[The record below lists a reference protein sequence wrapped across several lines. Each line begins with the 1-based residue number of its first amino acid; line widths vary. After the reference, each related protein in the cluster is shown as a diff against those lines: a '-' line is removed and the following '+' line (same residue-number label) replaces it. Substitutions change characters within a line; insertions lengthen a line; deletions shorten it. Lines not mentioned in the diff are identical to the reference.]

1 MSQINRVALFAK
13 LNPSLYKSLES
24 AFMFTKLRENRY
36 VELTHWLY
44 QILQIDNTDLRF
56 IENYFEL
63 NHDYL
68 IGDIQNHL
76 KTLKTG
82 YEQVNDFSDDI
93 IALIEESWLYTS
105 LTFNQPQ
112 ITTGHLIYTLLESN
126 QFKHPLLKISPEF
139 GKINPQK
146 LYDHYAQICQ
156 HSIEKPTIQEP
167 SLSTNEPKGQS
178 ALARFGTNLTE
189 QARQEK
195 LDPITGRDN
204 EIRQMIDILSR
215 KKQNN
220 PLLTGEAGVGKT
232 AVVEGLALKIAQGNV
247 PNHLK
252 DVEIILLDIG
262 ALKAGASVSGEFE
275 NRLKAVIKEVHQSP
289 KPIILF
295 IDEIHTLVGAG
306 GAAGTGDAANL
317 LKPALARGELRTIG
331 ATTWSEYKKY
341 FEKDPA
347 LTRRFQVIQILEP
360 SQEVAID
367 MLRGLINKLES
378 HHQVLILDDAV
389 QTAVKLSAR
398 YIPARQLP
406 DKAISILDTACARVS
421 VSLNNPPLSIT
432 AQEARIK
439 SIRQQIHQLQKQQE
453 SGYLPDSDIIIQ
465 KQQKIQ
471 TIQSQLDTMNAQYQT
486 QKQLVAGLHTIR
498 TTLASLDDSKTEEI
512 NTLKAEQQ
520 TLITK
525 LQTLQKSETLVHSV
539 VDAHL
544 IAQIIAEW
552 TGIPIGKM
560 MDDEVQ
566 KILHLSQM
574 LNQRIIGQPHATDI
588 IAKRIQTA
596 RANLD
601 NPNKPIG
608 VFMLTGPSG
617 VGKTETA
624 LALAD
629 IMYGG
634 EQNLITINMS
644 EYQEPHTISTLKG
657 APPGYIGYGE
667 GGVLTEAVRRRPYS
681 VILLDEIEKAHP
693 DVHEIFFQ
701 VFDKGFMEDGEGRY
715 IDFKN
720 TIIILTTNIGSELTL
735 ALCQDEQLKPDT
747 DALATALRKPLL
759 QTFPAALLGRIQNI
773 PYYPLNHDMI
783 SHIIT
788 LQLNKIIKRIQEN
801 HKITLSYDD
810 SVITLITYRCQEIE
824 SGGRMIDAIITNHIL
839 PIISHEI
846 LLSIGNPNP
855 IQHMALTVV
864 NNEFK
869 LTINKHPHT
878 QNKENPC
885 L

>member
-1 MSQINRVALFAK
+1 MPQISRSNLFAK
-13 LNPSLYKSLES
+13 LDVSLYKSLES
-24 AFMFTKLRENRY
+24 AFMFAKLRENRH
-36 VELTHWLY
+36 VELAHWIY
-44 QILQIDNTDLRF
+44 QILQIDGTDLRF
-56 IENYFEL
+56 IEDYFEL

-82 YEQVNDFSDDI
+82 YGQVSDFSDDI
-93 IALIEESWLYTS
+93 VALIEESWLYTS
-105 LTFNQPQ
+105 LKFNQVR

-126 QFKHPLLKISPEF
+126 QFKYQLLRISAEF
-139 GKINPQK
+139 SKINTQN
-146 LYDHYAQICQ
+146 LYDNYDQICQ
-156 HSIEKPTIQEP
+156 HSIEKLTVQEL
-167 SLSTNEPKGQS
+167 SLSPSDLTGQS

-195 LDPITGRDN
+195 LDPVIGRDN
-204 EIRQMIDILSR
+204 EIRQMMDILSR

-232 AVVEGLALKIAQGNV
+232 AVVEGLALKIVQGDA
-247 PNHLK
+247 PQHMK
-252 DVEIILLDIG
+252 EVEIILLDIG

-275 NRLKAVIKEVHQSP
+275 NRLKTVIKEVNQSP

-347 LTRRFQVIQILEP
+347 LTRRFQVIQVLEP
-360 SQEVAID
+360 SQEVATD
-367 MLRGLINKLES
+367 MLRGLVDRLES
-378 HHQVLILDDAV
+378 HHQVLILDDAI

-406 DKAISILDTACARVS
+406 DKAISILDTACARVA
-421 VSLNNPPLSIT
+421 VSLNSAPLSIST
-432 AQEARIK
+432 KEENIR
-439 SIRQQIHQLQKQQE
+439 SIEQQIYQLRKQQE
-453 SGYLPDSDIIIQ
+453 SGYLSDSDVISQ
-465 KQQKIQ
+465 KQQEIQ
-471 TIQSQLDTMNAQYQT
+471 GMQLDLNTINAQYQA
-486 QKQLVAGLHTIR
+486 QKQLVEALYAIKLSIT
-498 TTLASLDDSKTEEI
+498 SLDDSRTGELSA
-512 NTLKAEQQ
+512 LKAEQQ

-525 LQTLQKSETLVHSV
+525 LRDVQEEQTLVHSV
-539 VDAHL
+539 VDSHL

-552 TGIPIGKM
+552 TGIPVGKM
-560 MDDEVQ
+560 IDNEVQ
-566 KILHLSQM
+566 KILHLSET
-574 LNQRIIGQPHATDI
+574 LSQRIIGQSHATDM

-634 EQNLITINMS
+634 EHNLITINMS
-644 EYQEPHTISTLKG
+644 EYQESHTVSTLKG
-657 APPGYIGYGE
+657 APPGYVGYGE

-681 VILLDEIEKAHP
+681 VVLLDEIEKAHP
-693 DVHEIFFQ
+693 DVYEIFFQ

-715 IDFKN
+715 IDFRN
-720 TIIILTTNIGSELTL
+720 TIIILTTNVGSELTL
-735 ALCQDEQLKPDT
+735 ALCQDDLLKPDIEG
-747 DALATALRKPLL
+747 LSTALRESLL

-773 PYYPLNHDMI
+773 PYYPLNHEMM
-783 SHIIT
+783 SRIIT
-788 LQLNKIIKRIQEN
+788 LQLNKVVKRLQDN
-801 HKITLSYDD
+801 HNIVLNYDD
-810 SVITLITYRCQEIE
+810 AVIALISSRCQEIE
-824 SGGRMIDAIITNHIL
+824 SGGRMIDAIITNRIL
-839 PIISHEI
+839 PMISHEI
-846 LLSIGNPNP
+846 LLSIGSPNFVRR
-855 IQHMALTVV
+855 MALTVV
-864 NNEFK
+864 DNEFK
-869 LTINKHPHT
+869 LAINNYTHD
-878 QNKENPC
+878 
-885 L
+885 

>member
-1 MSQINRVALFAK
+1 MSQINRSALFAK
-13 LNPSLYKSLES
+13 LNTSLYKSLES
-24 AFMFTKLRENRY
+24 AFMFAKLRENRH
-36 VELTHWLY
+36 VELSHWIY
-44 QILQIDNTDLRF
+44 QLLQMNDTDLRF
-56 IENYFEL
+56 IESHFEL

-68 IGDIQNHL
+68 ISDIANHL

-82 YEQVNDFSDDI
+82 YEQVSDFSDDI
-93 IALIEESWLYTS
+93 MALIEESWLYTS
-105 LTFNQPQ
+105 LKFNQTR

-126 QFKHPLLKISPEF
+126 QFKHQLLRISSEF
-139 GKINPQK
+139 GKINTQK
-146 LYDHYAQICQ
+146 LYEDYDQICQ
-156 HSIEKPTIQEP
+156 HSIEKPTAQEV
-167 SLSTNEPKGQS
+167 SLSPNDPTGQS

-195 LDPITGRDN
+195 LDPVTGRDN
-204 EIRQMIDILSR
+204 EIRQMVDILSR

-232 AVVEGLALKIAQGNV
+232 AVVEGLALKIAQGDV
-247 PNHLK
+247 PNHLRE
-252 DVEIILLDIG
+252 VEIILLDIG

-347 LTRRFQVIQILEP
+347 LTRRFQVIQVPEP
-360 SQEVAID
+360 NQEVATD
-367 MLRGLINKLES
+367 MLRGLVDRLES

-406 DKAISILDTACARVS
+406 DKAISILDTACARVA
-421 VSLNNPPLSIT
+421 VSLNSTPLSIT
-432 AQEARIK
+432 TKEESIK
-439 SIRQQIHQLQKQQE
+439 SIEQQIHQLQKQQE
-453 SGYLPDSDIIIQ
+453 SGYLTDGDVIAQ
-465 KQQKIQ
+465 KQQQIQ
-471 TIQSQLDTMNAQYQT
+471 AIQSELDAINAQYQD
-486 QKQLVAGLHTIR
+486 QKQLVEALHVIR
-498 TTLASLDDSKTEEI
+498 ASIASSDDDKPEEI
-512 NTLKAEQQ
+512 NALKAEQQ
-520 TLITK
+520 ALITK
-525 LQTLQKSETLVHSV
+525 LQTIQKQETLVHPV
-539 VDAHL
+539 VDSHL

-552 TGIPIGKM
+552 TGIPVGKM

-566 KILHLSQM
+566 KILHLSET
-574 LNQRIIGQPHATDI
+574 LNQRIIGQPHATDM

-644 EYQEPHTISTLKG
+644 EYQEPHTVSTLKG
-657 APPGYIGYGE
+657 APPGYVGYGE

-681 VILLDEIEKAHP
+681 VVLLDEIEKAHP

-720 TIIILTTNIGSELTL
+720 TIIILTTNVGSELTL
-735 ALCQDEQLKPDT
+735 TLCQDELLKPDIEG
-747 DALATALRKPLL
+747 LATALREPLL

-773 PYYPLNHDMI
+773 PYYPLNHEMM

-788 LQLNKIIKRIQEN
+788 LQLNKVIKRMQDN
-801 HKITLSYDD
+801 HNITLSHDD
-810 SVITLITYRCQEIE
+810 AVITLITNRCQEIE

-839 PIISHEI
+839 PMISHEM

-855 IQHMALTVV
+855 IRNMTLTVV
-864 NNEFK
+864 DNEFK
-869 LTINKHPHT
+869 LTIDRHT
-878 QNKENPC
+878 QHEDIPC
-885 L
+885 P

>member
-1 MSQINRVALFAK
+1 MSQINRSALFAK
-13 LNPSLYKSLES
+13 LNTSLYKSLES
-24 AFMFTKLRENRY
+24 AFMFAKLRENRH
-36 VELTHWLY
+36 VELSHWIY
-44 QILQIDNTDLRF
+44 QLLQMNDTDLRF
-56 IENYFEL
+56 IESHFEL

-68 IGDIQNHL
+68 ISDIANHL

-82 YEQVNDFSDDI
+82 YEQVSDFSDDI
-93 IALIEESWLYTS
+93 MALIEESWLYTS
-105 LTFNQPQ
+105 LKFNQTH

-126 QFKHPLLKISPEF
+126 QFKHQLLRISSEF
-139 GKINPQK
+139 GKINTQK
-146 LYDHYAQICQ
+146 LYGDYDQICQ
-156 HSIEKPTIQEP
+156 HSIEKPTAQEV
-167 SLSTNEPKGQS
+167 SLSPNDPTGQS

-195 LDPITGRDN
+195 LDPVTGRDN
-204 EIRQMIDILSR
+204 EIRQMVDILSR

-232 AVVEGLALKIAQGNV
+232 AVVEGLALKIAQGDV
-247 PNHLK
+247 PNHLRE
-252 DVEIILLDIG
+252 VEIILLDIG

-275 NRLKAVIKEVHQSP
+275 NRLKAVIKEVNQSP

-347 LTRRFQVIQILEP
+347 LTRRFQVIQVPEP
-360 SQEVAID
+360 NQEVATD
-367 MLRGLINKLES
+367 MLRGLVDRLES

-389 QTAVKLSAR
+389 QTAVKFSAR

-406 DKAISILDTACARVS
+406 DKAISILDTACARVA
-421 VSLNNPPLSIT
+421 VSLNSTPLSIT
-432 AQEARIK
+432 TKEESIK
-439 SIRQQIHQLQKQQE
+439 SIEQQIHQLQKQQE
-453 SGYLPDSDIIIQ
+453 SGYLTDGDVIAQ
-465 KQQKIQ
+465 KQQQIQ
-471 TIQSQLDTMNAQYQT
+471 AIQSELDVINAQYQD
-486 QKQLVAGLHTIR
+486 QKQLVEALHAIR
-498 TTLASLDDSKTEEI
+498 ASIASSDDDKPEEI
-512 NTLKAEQQ
+512 NALKAEQQ
-520 TLITK
+520 ALITK
-525 LQTLQKSETLVHSV
+525 LQTIQKQETLVHPV
-539 VDAHL
+539 VDSHL

-552 TGIPIGKM
+552 TGIPVGKM

-566 KILHLSQM
+566 KILHLSET
-574 LNQRIIGQPHATDI
+574 LNQRIIGQPHATDM

-596 RANLD
+596 RTNLD

-644 EYQEPHTISTLKG
+644 EYQEPHTVSTLKG
-657 APPGYIGYGE
+657 APPGYVGYGE

-681 VILLDEIEKAHP
+681 VVLLDEIEKAHP

-720 TIIILTTNIGSELTL
+720 TIIILTTNVGSELTL
-735 ALCQDEQLKPDT
+735 TLCQDELLKPDIEG
-747 DALATALRKPLL
+747 LATALREPLL

-773 PYYPLNHDMI
+773 PYYPLNHKMM

-788 LQLNKIIKRIQEN
+788 LQLNKVIKRMQDN
-801 HKITLSYDD
+801 HNITLSHDD
-810 SVITLITYRCQEIE
+810 AVITLITNRCQEIE
-824 SGGRMIDAIITNHIL
+824 SGGRMIDAIITNQIL
-839 PIISHEI
+839 PMISHEI

-855 IQHMALTVV
+855 IRNMTLTVV
-864 NNEFK
+864 DNEFK
-869 LTINKHPHT
+869 LTIDRHT
-878 QNKENPC
+878 QHEDIPC
-885 L
+885 P

>member
-1 MSQINRVALFAK
+1 MSQINRSALFAK
-13 LNPSLYKSLES
+13 LNTSLYKSLES
-24 AFMFTKLRENRY
+24 AFMFAKLRENRH
-36 VELTHWLY
+36 VELSHWIY
-44 QILQIDNTDLRF
+44 QLLQMNDTDLRF
-56 IENYFEL
+56 IESHFEL

-68 IGDIQNHL
+68 ISDIANHL

-82 YEQVNDFSDDI
+82 YEQVSDFSDDI
-93 IALIEESWLYTS
+93 MALIEESWLYTS
-105 LTFNQPQ
+105 LKFNQTR

-126 QFKHPLLKISPEF
+126 QFKHQLLRISSEF
-139 GKINPQK
+139 GKINTQK
-146 LYDHYAQICQ
+146 LYDDYDQICQ
-156 HSIEKPTIQEP
+156 HSIEKPTVQEV
-167 SLSTNEPKGQS
+167 SLSPNDPTGQS

-195 LDPITGRDN
+195 LDPVTGRDN
-204 EIRQMIDILSR
+204 EIRQMVDILSR

-232 AVVEGLALKIAQGNV
+232 AVVEGLALKIAQGDV
-247 PNHLK
+247 PNHLRE
-252 DVEIILLDIG
+252 VEIILLDIG

-347 LTRRFQVIQILEP
+347 LTRRFQVIQVPEP
-360 SQEVAID
+360 NQEVATD
-367 MLRGLINKLES
+367 MLRGLVDRLES

-389 QTAVKLSAR
+389 QTAVKFSAR

-406 DKAISILDTACARVS
+406 DKAISILDTACARVA
-421 VSLNNPPLSIT
+421 VSLNSTPLSIT
-432 AQEARIK
+432 TKEESIK
-439 SIRQQIHQLQKQQE
+439 SIEQQIHQLQKQQE
-453 SGYLPDSDIIIQ
+453 SGYLTDGDVIAQ
-465 KQQKIQ
+465 KQQQIQ
-471 TIQSQLDTMNAQYQT
+471 AIQSELDVINAQYQD
-486 QKQLVAGLHTIR
+486 QKQLVEALHVIR
-498 TTLASLDDSKTEEI
+498 ASITSSDDDKPEEI
-512 NTLKAEQQ
+512 KALKAEQQ
-520 TLITK
+520 ALITK
-525 LQTLQKSETLVHSV
+525 LQTIQKQETLVHPV
-539 VDAHL
+539 VDSHL

-566 KILHLSQM
+566 KILYLSET
-574 LNQRIIGQPHATDI
+574 LNQRIIGQPHATDM

-644 EYQEPHTISTLKG
+644 EYQEPHTVSTLKG
-657 APPGYIGYGE
+657 APPGYVGYGE

-681 VILLDEIEKAHP
+681 VVLLDEIEKAHP
-693 DVHEIFFQ
+693 DVYEIFFQ

-720 TIIILTTNIGSELTL
+720 TIIILTTNVGSELTL
-735 ALCQDEQLKPDT
+735 TLCQDELLKPDIEG
-747 DALATALRKPLL
+747 LATALREPLL

-773 PYYPLNHDMI
+773 PYYPLNHEMM

-788 LQLNKIIKRIQEN
+788 LQLNKVIKRMQDN
-801 HKITLSYDD
+801 HNITLSHDD
-810 SVITLITYRCQEIE
+810 AVITLITNRCQEIE

-839 PIISHEI
+839 PMISHEI

-855 IQHMALTVV
+855 IRNMTLTVV
-864 NNEFK
+864 DNEFK
-869 LTINKHPHT
+869 LTIDRHT
-878 QNKENPC
+878 QHEDIPC
-885 L
+885 P

>member
-1 MSQINRVALFAK
+1 MSQINRSALFAK
-13 LNPSLYKSLES
+13 LNTSLYKSLES
-24 AFMFTKLRENRY
+24 AFMFAKLRENRH
-36 VELTHWLY
+36 VELSHWIY
-44 QILQIDNTDLRF
+44 QLLQMNDTDLRF
-56 IENYFEL
+56 IESHFEL

-68 IGDIQNHL
+68 ISDIANHL

-82 YEQVNDFSDDI
+82 YEQVSDFSDDI
-93 IALIEESWLYTS
+93 MALIEESWLYTS
-105 LTFNQPQ
+105 LKFNQTR

-126 QFKHPLLKISPEF
+126 QFKHQLLRISSEF
-139 GKINPQK
+139 GKINTQK
-146 LYDHYAQICQ
+146 LYDDYDQICQ
-156 HSIEKPTIQEP
+156 HSIEKPTVQEV
-167 SLSTNEPKGQS
+167 SLSPNDPTGQS

-195 LDPITGRDN
+195 LDPVTGRDN
-204 EIRQMIDILSR
+204 EIRQMVDILSR

-232 AVVEGLALKIAQGNV
+232 AVVEGLALKIAQGDV
-247 PNHLK
+247 PNHLRE
-252 DVEIILLDIG
+252 VEIILLDIG

-347 LTRRFQVIQILEP
+347 LTRRFQVIQVPEP
-360 SQEVAID
+360 NQEVATD
-367 MLRGLINKLES
+367 MLRGLVDRLES

-389 QTAVKLSAR
+389 QTAVKFSAR

-406 DKAISILDTACARVS
+406 DKAISILDTACARVA
-421 VSLNNPPLSIT
+421 VSLNSTPLSIT
-432 AQEARIK
+432 TKEESIK
-439 SIRQQIHQLQKQQE
+439 SIEQQIHQLQKQQE
-453 SGYLPDSDIIIQ
+453 SGYLTDGDVIAQ
-465 KQQKIQ
+465 KQQQIQ
-471 TIQSQLDTMNAQYQT
+471 AIQSELDVINAQYQD
-486 QKQLVAGLHTIR
+486 QKQLVEALHVIR
-498 TTLASLDDSKTEEI
+498 ASITSSDDDKPEEI
-512 NTLKAEQQ
+512 KALKAEQQ
-520 TLITK
+520 ALITK
-525 LQTLQKSETLVHSV
+525 LQTIQKQETLVHPV
-539 VDAHL
+539 VDSHL

-566 KILHLSQM
+566 KILHLSET
-574 LNQRIIGQPHATDI
+574 LNQRIIGQPHATDM

-644 EYQEPHTISTLKG
+644 EYQEPHTVSTLKG
-657 APPGYIGYGE
+657 APPGYVGYGE

-681 VILLDEIEKAHP
+681 VVLLDEIEKAHP
-693 DVHEIFFQ
+693 DVYEIFFQ

-720 TIIILTTNIGSELTL
+720 TIIILTTNVGSELTL
-735 ALCQDEQLKPDT
+735 TLCQDELLKPDIEG
-747 DALATALRKPLL
+747 LATALREPLL

-773 PYYPLNHDMI
+773 PYYPLNHEMM

-788 LQLNKIIKRIQEN
+788 LQLNKVIKRMQDN
-801 HKITLSYDD
+801 HNITLSHDD
-810 SVITLITYRCQEIE
+810 AVITLITNRCQEIE

-839 PIISHEI
+839 PMISHEI

-855 IQHMALTVV
+855 IRNMTLTVV
-864 NNEFK
+864 DNEFK
-869 LTINKHPHT
+869 LTIDRHT
-878 QNKENPC
+878 QHEDIPC
-885 L
+885 P

>member
-1 MSQINRVALFAK
+1 MSQINRSALFAK
-13 LNPSLYKSLES
+13 LNTSLYKSLES
-24 AFMFTKLRENRY
+24 AFMFAKLRENRY
-36 VELTHWLY
+36 VELSHWIY
-44 QILQIDNTDLRF
+44 QILQMDDTDLRF
-56 IENYFEL
+56 IEGHFEL

-68 IGDIQNHL
+68 ISDIANHL

-82 YEQVNDFSDDI
+82 YEQVSDFSDDVMT
-93 IALIEESWLYTS
+93 LIEESWLYVS
-105 LTFNQPQ
+105 INFNQTR

-126 QFKHPLLKISPEF
+126 QFKHQLLRISSEF
-139 GKINPQK
+139 GKINTQK
-146 LYDHYAQICQ
+146 LYDDYNQICQ
-156 HSIEKPTIQEP
+156 HSIEKPTAQEV
-167 SLSTNEPKGQS
+167 SLSPSDPTGQS

-195 LDPITGRDN
+195 LDPVTGRDN
-204 EIRQMIDILSR
+204 EIRQMVDILSR

-232 AVVEGLALKIAQGNV
+232 AVVEGLALKIAQGDV
-247 PNHLK
+247 PNHLRE
-252 DVEIILLDIG
+252 VEIILLDIG

-347 LTRRFQVIQILEP
+347 LTRRFQVIQVPEP
-360 SQEVAID
+360 NQKVATD
-367 MLRGLINKLES
+367 MLRGLVDRLES
-378 HHQVLILDDAV
+378 HHQVLILEDAV
-389 QTAVKLSAR
+389 QTAVKFSAR

-406 DKAISILDTACARVS
+406 DKAISILDTACARVA
-421 VSLNNPPLSIT
+421 VSLNSTPLSIT
-432 AQEARIK
+432 TKEESIK
-439 SIRQQIHQLQKQQE
+439 SIEQQIHQLQKQQE
-453 SGYLPDSDIIIQ
+453 SGYLTDGDVIAQ
-465 KQQKIQ
+465 KQQQIQ
-471 TIQSQLDTMNAQYQT
+471 AIQSELDVINAQYQD
-486 QKQLVAGLHTIR
+486 QKQLVEALHAIR
-498 TTLASLDDSKTEEI
+498 ASITSSDDDKPEEI
-512 NTLKAEQQ
+512 KALKAEQQ
-520 TLITK
+520 ALITK
-525 LQTLQKSETLVHSV
+525 LQTIQKQETLVHPV
-539 VDAHL
+539 VDSHL

-566 KILHLSQM
+566 KILHLSET
-574 LNQRIIGQPHATDI
+574 LNQRIIGQPHATDM

-644 EYQEPHTISTLKG
+644 EYQEPHTVSTLKG
-657 APPGYIGYGE
+657 APPGYVGYGE

-681 VILLDEIEKAHP
+681 VVLLDEIEKAHP
-693 DVHEIFFQ
+693 DVYEIFFQ

-720 TIIILTTNIGSELTL
+720 TIIILTTNVGSELTL
-735 ALCQDEQLKPDT
+735 TLCQDELLKPDIEG
-747 DALATALRKPLL
+747 LATALREPLL

-773 PYYPLNHDMI
+773 PYYPLNHEMM

-788 LQLNKIIKRIQEN
+788 LQLNKVIKRMQDN
-801 HKITLSYDD
+801 HNITLSHDD
-810 SVITLITYRCQEIE
+810 AVITLIANRCQEIE

-839 PIISHEI
+839 PMISHEI
-846 LLSIGNPNP
+846 LLSIGNPSP
-855 IQHMALTVV
+855 IRNMTLTVV
-864 NNEFK
+864 DNEFK
-869 LTINKHPHT
+869 LTIDRHT
-878 QNKENPC
+878 QHEDIPC
-885 L
+885 P

>member
-1 MSQINRVALFAK
+1 MSQINRSSLFAK
-13 LNPSLYKSLES
+13 LGTSLYKSLES
-24 AFMFTKLRENRY
+24 AFMFAKLRENRH
-36 VELTHWLY
+36 VELSHWIY
-44 QILQIDNTDLRF
+44 QLLQMDDTDLRF
-56 IENYFEL
+56 IESHFEL

-76 KTLKTG
+76 KALKTG
-82 YEQVNDFSDDI
+82 YEQVSDFSDDI
-93 IALIEESWLYTS
+93 MALIEESWLYTS
-105 LTFNQPQ
+105 LKFNQTH

-126 QFKHPLLKISPEF
+126 QFKHQLLRISTEF
-139 GKINPQK
+139 GKINTQK
-146 LYDHYAQICQ
+146 LYDDYDQICQ
-156 HSIEKPTIQEP
+156 HSIEKSATQEL
-167 SLSTNEPKGQS
+167 SLSPDPTGQS

-189 QARQEK
+189 QARQKE
-195 LDPITGRDN
+195 LDPVTGRDN
-204 EIRQMIDILSR
+204 EIRQMVDILSR

-232 AVVEGLALKIAQGNV
+232 AVVEGLALKIAQGDV
-247 PNHLK
+247 PSHLRE
-252 DVEIILLDIG
+252 VEIILLDIG
-262 ALKAGASVSGEFE
+262 ALKVGASVSGEFE

-347 LTRRFQVIQILEP
+347 LTRRFQVIQVSEP
-360 SQEVAID
+360 SQEVATD
-367 MLRGLINKLES
+367 MLRGLVGRLES

-406 DKAISILDTACARVS
+406 DKAISILDTACARVA
-421 VSLNNPPLSIT
+421 VSLNSTPLSIT
-432 AQEARIK
+432 TKEEGIK

-453 SGYLPDSDIIIQ
+453 SGYLTDDDVIVQ
-465 KQQKIQ
+465 KQQQIQ
-471 TIQSQLDTMNAQYQT
+471 AIQSELDVINAQYQA
-486 QKQLVAGLHTIR
+486 QKQLVEALHAIR
-498 TTLASLDDSKTEEI
+498 VSIASLGDDKAEEL
-512 NTLKAEQQ
+512 NALKAEQQ

-525 LQTLQKSETLVHSV
+525 LQTVQKQEALVHPV
-539 VDAHL
+539 VDSHL

-552 TGIPIGKM
+552 TGIPVGKM
-560 MDDEVQ
+560 MDDEVH
-566 KILHLSQM
+566 KILHLSEI
-574 LNQRIIGQPHATDI
+574 LNQRIIGQPHATDM

-644 EYQEPHTISTLKG
+644 EYQEPHTVSTLKG
-657 APPGYIGYGE
+657 APPGYVGYGE

-681 VILLDEIEKAHP
+681 VVLLDEIEKAHP

-720 TIIILTTNIGSELTL
+720 TIIILTTNVGSELTL
-735 ALCQDEQLKPDT
+735 ALCQDDLLKPDIEG
-747 DALATALRKPLL
+747 LATALREPLL

-773 PYYPLNHDMI
+773 PYYPLNHEMI

-788 LQLNKIIKRIQEN
+788 LQLNKVIKRMQDN
-801 HKITLSYDD
+801 HNIILSHDD
-810 SVITLITYRCQEIE
+810 AVITLIASRCQEIE

-839 PIISHEI
+839 PMISHEI
-846 LLSIGNPNP
+846 LLSVGDSNP
-855 IQHMALTVV
+855 IKHMALTVV
-864 NNEFK
+864 DNEFK
-869 LTINKHPHT
+869 LTIDRHT
-878 QNKENPC
+878 QHEDIPC
-885 L
+885 P

>member
-1 MSQINRVALFAK
+1 MSQINRSALFAK
-13 LNPSLYKSLES
+13 LNTSLYKSLES
-24 AFMFTKLRENRY
+24 AFMFAKLRENRH
-36 VELTHWLY
+36 VELSHWIY
-44 QILQIDNTDLRF
+44 QLLQMNDTDLRF
-56 IENYFEL
+56 IESHFEL

-68 IGDIQNHL
+68 ISDIANHL

-82 YEQVNDFSDDI
+82 YEQVSDFSDDI
-93 IALIEESWLYTS
+93 MALIEESWLYTS
-105 LTFNQPQ
+105 LKFNQTH

-126 QFKHPLLKISPEF
+126 QFKHQLLRISSEF
-139 GKINPQK
+139 GKINTQK
-146 LYDHYAQICQ
+146 LYGDYDQICQ
-156 HSIEKPTIQEP
+156 HSIEKPTAQEV
-167 SLSTNEPKGQS
+167 SLSPNDPTGQS

-195 LDPITGRDN
+195 LDPVTGRDN
-204 EIRQMIDILSR
+204 EIRQMVDILSR

-232 AVVEGLALKIAQGNV
+232 AVVEGLALKIAQGDV
-247 PNHLK
+247 PNHLRE
-252 DVEIILLDIG
+252 VEIILLDIG

-275 NRLKAVIKEVHQSP
+275 NRLKAVIKEVNQSP

-347 LTRRFQVIQILEP
+347 LTRRFQVIQVPEP
-360 SQEVAID
+360 NQEVATD
-367 MLRGLINKLES
+367 MLRGLVDRLES

-389 QTAVKLSAR
+389 QTAVKFSAR
-398 YIPARQLP
+398 YISARQLP
-406 DKAISILDTACARVS
+406 DKAISILDTACARVA
-421 VSLNNPPLSIT
+421 VSLNSTPLSIT
-432 AQEARIK
+432 TKEESIK
-439 SIRQQIHQLQKQQE
+439 SIEQQIHQLQKQQE
-453 SGYLPDSDIIIQ
+453 SGYLTDGDVIAQ
-465 KQQKIQ
+465 KQQQIQ
-471 TIQSQLDTMNAQYQT
+471 AIQSELDVINAQYQD
-486 QKQLVAGLHTIR
+486 QKQLVEALHAIR
-498 TTLASLDDSKTEEI
+498 ASIASSDDDKPEEI
-512 NTLKAEQQ
+512 NALKAEQQ
-520 TLITK
+520 ALITK
-525 LQTLQKSETLVHSV
+525 LQTIQKQETLVHPV
-539 VDAHL
+539 VDSHL

-552 TGIPIGKM
+552 TGIPVGKM

-566 KILHLSQM
+566 KILHLSET
-574 LNQRIIGQPHATDI
+574 LNQRIIGQPHATDM

-596 RANLD
+596 RTNLD

-644 EYQEPHTISTLKG
+644 EYQEPHTVSTLKG
-657 APPGYIGYGE
+657 APPGYVGYGE

-681 VILLDEIEKAHP
+681 VVLLDEIEKAHP

-720 TIIILTTNIGSELTL
+720 TIIILTTNVGSELTL
-735 ALCQDEQLKPDT
+735 TLCQDELLKPDIEG
-747 DALATALRKPLL
+747 LATALREPLL

-773 PYYPLNHDMI
+773 PYYPLNHKMM

-788 LQLNKIIKRIQEN
+788 LQLNKVIKRMQDN
-801 HKITLSYDD
+801 HNITLSHDD
-810 SVITLITYRCQEIE
+810 AVITLITNRCQEIE
-824 SGGRMIDAIITNHIL
+824 SGGRMIDAIITNQIL
-839 PIISHEI
+839 PMISHEI

-855 IQHMALTVV
+855 IRNMTLTVV
-864 NNEFK
+864 DNEFK
-869 LTINKHPHT
+869 LTIDRHT
-878 QNKENPC
+878 QHEDIPC
-885 L
+885 P

>member
-1 MSQINRVALFAK
+1 MSQINRSALFAK
-13 LNPSLYKSLES
+13 LNTSLYKSLES
-24 AFMFTKLRENRY
+24 AFMFAKLRENRH
-36 VELTHWLY
+36 VELSHWIY
-44 QILQIDNTDLRF
+44 QLLQMNDTDLRF
-56 IENYFEL
+56 IESHFEL

-68 IGDIQNHL
+68 ISDIANHL

-82 YEQVNDFSDDI
+82 YEQVSDFSDDI
-93 IALIEESWLYTS
+93 MALIEESWLYTS
-105 LTFNQPQ
+105 LKFNQTH

-126 QFKHPLLKISPEF
+126 QFKHQLLRISSEF
-139 GKINPQK
+139 GKINTQK
-146 LYDHYAQICQ
+146 LYGDYDQICQ
-156 HSIEKPTIQEP
+156 HSIEKPTAQEV
-167 SLSTNEPKGQS
+167 SLSPNDPTGQS

-195 LDPITGRDN
+195 LDPVTGRDN
-204 EIRQMIDILSR
+204 EIRQMVDILSR

-232 AVVEGLALKIAQGNV
+232 AVVEGLALKIAQGDV
-247 PNHLK
+247 PNHLRE
-252 DVEIILLDIG
+252 VEIILLDIG

-275 NRLKAVIKEVHQSP
+275 NRLKAVIKEVNQSP

-347 LTRRFQVIQILEP
+347 LTRRFQVIQVPEP
-360 SQEVAID
+360 NQEVATD
-367 MLRGLINKLES
+367 MLRGLVDRLES

-389 QTAVKLSAR
+389 QTAVKFSAR

-406 DKAISILDTACARVS
+406 DKAISILDTACARVA
-421 VSLNNPPLSIT
+421 VSLNSTPLSIT
-432 AQEARIK
+432 TKEESIK
-439 SIRQQIHQLQKQQE
+439 SIEQQIHQLQKQQE
-453 SGYLPDSDIIIQ
+453 SGYLTDGDVIAQ
-465 KQQKIQ
+465 KQQQIQ
-471 TIQSQLDTMNAQYQT
+471 AIQSELDVINAQYQD
-486 QKQLVAGLHTIR
+486 QKQLVEALHAIR
-498 TTLASLDDSKTEEI
+498 ASIASSDDDKPEEI
-512 NTLKAEQQ
+512 NALKAEQQ
-520 TLITK
+520 ALITK
-525 LQTLQKSETLVHSV
+525 LQTIQKQETLVHPV
-539 VDAHL
+539 VDSHL

-552 TGIPIGKM
+552 TGIPVGKM

-566 KILHLSQM
+566 KILHLSET
-574 LNQRIIGQPHATDI
+574 LNQRIIGQPHATDM

-596 RANLD
+596 RTNLD

-644 EYQEPHTISTLKG
+644 EYQEPHTVSTLKG
-657 APPGYIGYGE
+657 APPGYVGYGE

-681 VILLDEIEKAHP
+681 VVLLDEIEKAHP

-720 TIIILTTNIGSELTL
+720 TIIILTTNVGSELTL
-735 ALCQDEQLKPDT
+735 TLCQDELLKPDIEG
-747 DALATALRKPLL
+747 LATALREPLL

-773 PYYPLNHDMI
+773 PYYPLNHKVL
-783 SHIIT
+783 SHLT
-788 LQLNKIIKRIQEN
+788 PLQLTKVIKRMQAN
-801 HKITLSYDD
+801 HNITLSHDD
-810 SVITLITYRCQEIE
+810 AVITLITNRCQEIE
-824 SGGRMIDAIITNHIL
+824 SGGRMIDAIITNQIL
-839 PIISHEI
+839 PMISHEI

-855 IQHMALTVV
+855 IRNMTLTVV
-864 NNEFK
+864 DNEFK
-869 LTINKHPHT
+869 LTIDRHT
-878 QNKENPC
+878 QHEDIPC
-885 L
+885 P

>member
-1 MSQINRVALFAK
+1 MSQINRSALFAK
-13 LNPSLYKSLES
+13 LNTSLYKSLES
-24 AFMFTKLRENRY
+24 AFMFAKLRENRY
-36 VELTHWLY
+36 VELSHWIY
-44 QILQIDNTDLRF
+44 QILQMDDTDLRF
-56 IENYFEL
+56 IEGHFEL

-68 IGDIQNHL
+68 ISDIANHL
-76 KTLKTG
+76 TTLKTG
-82 YEQVNDFSDDI
+82 YEQVSDFSDDI
-93 IALIEESWLYTS
+93 MALIEESWLYTS
-105 LTFNQPQ
+105 LKFNQTR

-126 QFKHPLLKISPEF
+126 QFKHQLLRISSEF
-139 GKINPQK
+139 GKINTQK
-146 LYDHYAQICQ
+146 LYDDYDQICQ
-156 HSIEKPTIQEP
+156 HSIEKPTAQEV
-167 SLSTNEPKGQS
+167 SLSPNDPTGQS

-195 LDPITGRDN
+195 LDPVTGRDN
-204 EIRQMIDILSR
+204 EIRQMVDILSR

-232 AVVEGLALKIAQGNV
+232 AVVEGLALKIAQGDV
-247 PNHLK
+247 PNHLRE
-252 DVEIILLDIG
+252 VEIILLDIG

-347 LTRRFQVIQILEP
+347 LTRRFQVIQVPEP
-360 SQEVAID
+360 NQEVATD
-367 MLRGLINKLES
+367 MLRGLVDRLES

-406 DKAISILDTACARVS
+406 DKAISILDTACARVA
-421 VSLNNPPLSIT
+421 VSLNSTPLSIT
-432 AQEARIK
+432 TKEESIK
-439 SIRQQIHQLQKQQE
+439 SIEQQIHQLQKQQE
-453 SGYLPDSDIIIQ
+453 SGYLTDGDVIAQ
-465 KQQKIQ
+465 KQQQIQ
-471 TIQSQLDTMNAQYQT
+471 AIQSELDAINAQYQD
-486 QKQLVAGLHTIR
+486 QKQLVEALHVIR
-498 TTLASLDDSKTEEI
+498 ASIASSDDDKPEEI
-512 NTLKAEQQ
+512 NALKAEQQ
-520 TLITK
+520 ALITK
-525 LQTLQKSETLVHSV
+525 LQTIQKQEALVHPV
-539 VDAHL
+539 VDSHL

-552 TGIPIGKM
+552 TGIPVGKM

-566 KILHLSQM
+566 KILHLSET
-574 LNQRIIGQPHATDI
+574 LNQRIIGQPHATDM

-634 EQNLITINMS
+634 EQNLIAINMS
-644 EYQEPHTISTLKG
+644 EYQEPHTVSTLKG
-657 APPGYIGYGE
+657 APPGYVGYGE

-681 VILLDEIEKAHP
+681 VVLLDEIEKAHP

-720 TIIILTTNIGSELTL
+720 TIIILTTNVGSELTL
-735 ALCQDEQLKPDT
+735 TLCQDELLKPDIEG
-747 DALATALRKPLL
+747 LATALREPLL

-773 PYYPLNHDMI
+773 PYYPLNHEMM

-788 LQLNKIIKRIQEN
+788 LQLNKVIKRMRDN
-801 HKITLSYDD
+801 HNITLSHDD
-810 SVITLITYRCQEIE
+810 AVITLITNRCQEIE

-839 PIISHEI
+839 PMISHEI

-855 IQHMALTVV
+855 IRNMTLTVV
-864 NNEFK
+864 DNEFK
-869 LTINKHPHT
+869 LTIDRHT
-878 QNKENPC
+878 QHEDISCP
-885 L
+885 

>member
-1 MSQINRVALFAK
+1 MSQINRSALFAK
-13 LNPSLYKSLES
+13 LNTSLYKSLES
-24 AFMFTKLRENRY
+24 AFMFAKLRENRH
-36 VELTHWLY
+36 VELSHWIY
-44 QILQIDNTDLRF
+44 QLLQMNDTDLRF
-56 IENYFEL
+56 IESHFEL

-68 IGDIQNHL
+68 ISDIANHL

-82 YEQVNDFSDDI
+82 YEQVSDFSDDI
-93 IALIEESWLYTS
+93 MALIEESWLYTS
-105 LTFNQPQ
+105 LKFNQTR

-126 QFKHPLLKISPEF
+126 QFKHQLLRISSEF
-139 GKINPQK
+139 GKINTQK
-146 LYDHYAQICQ
+146 LYDDYDQICQ
-156 HSIEKPTIQEP
+156 HSIEKPTAQEV
-167 SLSTNEPKGQS
+167 SLSPNDPTGQS

-195 LDPITGRDN
+195 LDPVTGRDN
-204 EIRQMIDILSR
+204 EIRQMVDILSR

-232 AVVEGLALKIAQGNV
+232 AVVEGLALKIAQGDV
-247 PNHLK
+247 PNHLRE
-252 DVEIILLDIG
+252 VEIILLDIG

-347 LTRRFQVIQILEP
+347 LTRRFQVIQVPEP
-360 SQEVAID
+360 NQEVATD
-367 MLRGLINKLES
+367 MLRGLVDRLES

-406 DKAISILDTACARVS
+406 DKAISILDTACARVA
-421 VSLNNPPLSIT
+421 VSLNSTPLSIT
-432 AQEARIK
+432 TKEESIK
-439 SIRQQIHQLQKQQE
+439 SIEQQIHQLQKQQE
-453 SGYLPDSDIIIQ
+453 SGYLTDGDVIAQ
-465 KQQKIQ
+465 KQQQIQ
-471 TIQSQLDTMNAQYQT
+471 AIQSELDAINAQYQD
-486 QKQLVAGLHTIR
+486 QKQLVEALHVIR
-498 TTLASLDDSKTEEI
+498 ASIASSDDDKPEEI
-512 NTLKAEQQ
+512 NALKAEQQ
-520 TLITK
+520 ALITK
-525 LQTLQKSETLVHSV
+525 LQTIQKQETLVHPV
-539 VDAHL
+539 VDSHL

-552 TGIPIGKM
+552 TGIPVGKM
-560 MDDEVQ
+560 MDDEVH
-566 KILHLSQM
+566 KILHLSEI
-574 LNQRIIGQPHATDI
+574 LNQRIIGQPHATDM

-644 EYQEPHTISTLKG
+644 EYQEPHTVSTLKG
-657 APPGYIGYGE
+657 APPGYVGYGE

-681 VILLDEIEKAHP
+681 VVLLDEIEKAHP

-720 TIIILTTNIGSELTL
+720 TIIILTTNVGSELALT
-735 ALCQDEQLKPDT
+735 LCQDELLKPDIEG
-747 DALATALRKPLL
+747 LATALREPLL

-773 PYYPLNHDMI
+773 PYYPLNHEMM

-788 LQLNKIIKRIQEN
+788 LQLNKVIKRMQDN
-801 HKITLSYDD
+801 HNITLSHDD
-810 SVITLITYRCQEIE
+810 AVITLITNRCQEIE

-839 PIISHEI
+839 PMISHEI

-855 IQHMALTVV
+855 IRNMTLTVV
-864 NNEFK
+864 DNEFK
-869 LTINKHPHT
+869 LTIDRHT
-878 QNKENPC
+878 QHEDIPC
-885 L
+885 P

>member
-1 MSQINRVALFAK
+1 MSQINRSALFAK
-13 LNPSLYKSLES
+13 LNTSLYKSLES
-24 AFMFTKLRENRY
+24 AFMFAKLRENRH
-36 VELTHWLY
+36 VELSHWIY
-44 QILQIDNTDLRF
+44 QLLQMNDTDLRF
-56 IENYFEL
+56 IESHFEL

-68 IGDIQNHL
+68 ISDIANHL

-82 YEQVNDFSDDI
+82 YEQVSDFSDDI
-93 IALIEESWLYTS
+93 MALIEESWLYTS
-105 LTFNQPQ
+105 LKFNQTR

-126 QFKHPLLKISPEF
+126 QFKHQLLRISSEF
-139 GKINPQK
+139 GKINTQK
-146 LYDHYAQICQ
+146 LYDDYDQICQ
-156 HSIEKPTIQEP
+156 HSIEKPTVQEV
-167 SLSTNEPKGQS
+167 SLSPNDPTGQS

-195 LDPITGRDN
+195 LDPVTGRDN
-204 EIRQMIDILSR
+204 EIRQMVDILSR

-232 AVVEGLALKIAQGNV
+232 AVVEGLALKIAQGDV
-247 PNHLK
+247 PNHLRE
-252 DVEIILLDIG
+252 VEIILLDIG

-347 LTRRFQVIQILEP
+347 LTRRFQVIQVPEP
-360 SQEVAID
+360 NQEVATD
-367 MLRGLINKLES
+367 MLRGLVGRLES

-389 QTAVKLSAR
+389 QTAVKFSAR

-406 DKAISILDTACARVS
+406 DKAISILDTACARVA
-421 VSLNNPPLSIT
+421 VSLNSTPLSIT
-432 AQEARIK
+432 TKEESIK
-439 SIRQQIHQLQKQQE
+439 SIEQQIHQLQKQQE
-453 SGYLPDSDIIIQ
+453 SGYLTDGDVIAQ
-465 KQQKIQ
+465 KQQQIQ
-471 TIQSQLDTMNAQYQT
+471 AIQSELDVINAQYQD
-486 QKQLVAGLHTIR
+486 QKQLVEALHVIR
-498 TTLASLDDSKTEEI
+498 ASITSSDDDKPEEI
-512 NTLKAEQQ
+512 KALKAEQQ
-520 TLITK
+520 ALITK
-525 LQTLQKSETLVHSV
+525 LQTIQKQETLVHPV
-539 VDAHL
+539 VDSHL

-566 KILHLSQM
+566 KILHLSET
-574 LNQRIIGQPHATDI
+574 LNQRIIGQPHATDM

-644 EYQEPHTISTLKG
+644 EYQEPHTVSTLKG
-657 APPGYIGYGE
+657 APPGYVGYGE

-681 VILLDEIEKAHP
+681 VVLLDEIEKAHP
-693 DVHEIFFQ
+693 DVYEIFFQ

-720 TIIILTTNIGSELTL
+720 TIIILTTNVGSELTL
-735 ALCQDEQLKPDT
+735 TLCQDELLKPDIEG
-747 DALATALRKPLL
+747 LATALREPLL

-773 PYYPLNHDMI
+773 PYYPLNHEMM

-788 LQLNKIIKRIQEN
+788 LQLNKVIKRMQDN
-801 HKITLSYDD
+801 HNITLSHDD
-810 SVITLITYRCQEIE
+810 AVITLITNRCQEIE

-839 PIISHEI
+839 PMISHEI

-855 IQHMALTVV
+855 IRNMTLTVV
-864 NNEFK
+864 DNEFK
-869 LTINKHPHT
+869 LTIDRHT
-878 QNKENPC
+878 QHEDIPC
-885 L
+885 P

>member
-1 MSQINRVALFAK
+1 MSQINRSALFAK
-13 LNPSLYKSLES
+13 LNTSLYKSLES
-24 AFMFTKLRENRY
+24 AFMFAKLRENRH
-36 VELTHWLY
+36 VELSHWIY
-44 QILQIDNTDLRF
+44 QLLQMNDTDLRF
-56 IENYFEL
+56 IESHFEL
-63 NHDYL
+63 SHDYL
-68 IGDIQNHL
+68 ISDIANHL

-82 YEQVNDFSDDI
+82 YEQVSDFSDDI
-93 IALIEESWLYTS
+93 MALIEESWLYTS
-105 LTFNQPQ
+105 LKFNQTR

-126 QFKHPLLKISPEF
+126 QFKHQLLRISSEF
-139 GKINPQK
+139 GKINTQK
-146 LYDHYAQICQ
+146 LYDDYDQICQ
-156 HSIEKPTIQEP
+156 HSIEKPTAQEV
-167 SLSTNEPKGQS
+167 SLSPNDPTGQS

-195 LDPITGRDN
+195 LDPVTGRDN
-204 EIRQMIDILSR
+204 EIRQMVDILSR

-232 AVVEGLALKIAQGNV
+232 AVVEGLALKIAQGDV
-247 PNHLK
+247 PNHLRE
-252 DVEIILLDIG
+252 VEIILLDIG

-275 NRLKAVIKEVHQSP
+275 NRLKAVIKEVHQSL

-347 LTRRFQVIQILEP
+347 LTRRFQVIQVPEP
-360 SQEVAID
+360 NQEVATD
-367 MLRGLINKLES
+367 MLRGLVDRLES

-389 QTAVKLSAR
+389 QTAVKFSAR

-406 DKAISILDTACARVS
+406 DKAISILDTACARVA
-421 VSLNNPPLSIT
+421 VSLNSTPLSIT
-432 AQEARIK
+432 TKEESIK
-439 SIRQQIHQLQKQQE
+439 SIEQQIHQLQKQQE
-453 SGYLPDSDIIIQ
+453 SGYLTDGDVIAQ
-465 KQQKIQ
+465 KQQQIQ
-471 TIQSQLDTMNAQYQT
+471 AIQSELDVINAQYQD
-486 QKQLVAGLHTIR
+486 QKQLVEALHVIR
-498 TTLASLDDSKTEEI
+498 ASITSSDDDKPEEI
-512 NTLKAEQQ
+512 KALKAEQQ
-520 TLITK
+520 ALITK
-525 LQTLQKSETLVHSV
+525 LQTIQKQETLVHPV
-539 VDAHL
+539 VDSHL

-566 KILHLSQM
+566 KILYLSET
-574 LNQRIIGQPHATDI
+574 LNQRIIGQPHATDM

-644 EYQEPHTISTLKG
+644 EYQEPHTVSTLKG
-657 APPGYIGYGE
+657 APPGYVGYGE

-681 VILLDEIEKAHP
+681 VVLLDEIEKAHP
-693 DVHEIFFQ
+693 DVYEIFFQ

-720 TIIILTTNIGSELTL
+720 TIIILTTNVGSELTL
-735 ALCQDEQLKPDT
+735 TLCQDELLKPDIEG
-747 DALATALRKPLL
+747 LATALREPLL

-773 PYYPLNHDMI
+773 PYYPLNHEMM

-788 LQLNKIIKRIQEN
+788 LQLNKVIKRMQDN
-801 HKITLSYDD
+801 HNITLSHDD
-810 SVITLITYRCQEIE
+810 AVITLITNRCQEIE

-839 PIISHEI
+839 PMISHEI

-855 IQHMALTVV
+855 IRNMTLTVV
-864 NNEFK
+864 DNEFK
-869 LTINKHPHT
+869 LTIDRHT
-878 QNKENPC
+878 QHEDIPC
-885 L
+885 P

>member
-1 MSQINRVALFAK
+1 MSQINRSALFAK
-13 LNPSLYKSLES
+13 LNTSLYKSLES
-24 AFMFTKLRENRY
+24 AFMFAKLRENRH
-36 VELTHWLY
+36 VELSHWIY
-44 QILQIDNTDLRF
+44 QLLQMNDTDLRF
-56 IENYFEL
+56 IESHFEL

-68 IGDIQNHL
+68 ISDIANHL

-82 YEQVNDFSDDI
+82 YEQVSDFSDDI
-93 IALIEESWLYTS
+93 MALIEESWLYTS
-105 LTFNQPQ
+105 LKFNQTH

-126 QFKHPLLKISPEF
+126 QFKHQLLRISSEF
-139 GKINPQK
+139 GKINTQK
-146 LYDHYAQICQ
+146 LYGDYDQICQ
-156 HSIEKPTIQEP
+156 HSIEKPTAQEV
-167 SLSTNEPKGQS
+167 SLSPNDPTGQS

-195 LDPITGRDN
+195 LDPVTGRDN
-204 EIRQMIDILSR
+204 EIRQMVDILSR

-232 AVVEGLALKIAQGNV
+232 AVVEGLALKIAQGDV
-247 PNHLK
+247 PNHLRE
-252 DVEIILLDIG
+252 VEIILLDIG

-275 NRLKAVIKEVHQSP
+275 NRLKAVIKEVNQSP

-347 LTRRFQVIQILEP
+347 LTRRFQVIQVPEP
-360 SQEVAID
+360 NQEVATD
-367 MLRGLINKLES
+367 MLRGLVDRLES

-389 QTAVKLSAR
+389 QTAVKFSAR

-406 DKAISILDTACARVS
+406 DKAISILDTACARVA
-421 VSLNNPPLSIT
+421 VSLNSTPLSIT
-432 AQEARIK
+432 TKEESIK
-439 SIRQQIHQLQKQQE
+439 SIEQQIHQLQKQQE
-453 SGYLPDSDIIIQ
+453 SGYLTDGDVIAQ
-465 KQQKIQ
+465 KQQQIQ
-471 TIQSQLDTMNAQYQT
+471 AIQSELDVINAQYQD
-486 QKQLVAGLHTIR
+486 QKQLVEALHAIR
-498 TTLASLDDSKTEEI
+498 ASIASSDDDKPEEI
-512 NTLKAEQQ
+512 NALKAEQQ
-520 TLITK
+520 ALITK
-525 LQTLQKSETLVHSV
+525 LQTIQKQETLVHPV
-539 VDAHL
+539 VDSHL

-552 TGIPIGKM
+552 TGIPVGKM

-566 KILHLSQM
+566 KILHLSET
-574 LNQRIIGQPHATDI
+574 LNQRIIGQPHATDM

-596 RANLD
+596 RTNLD

-617 VGKTETA
+617 VGKTKTA

-644 EYQEPHTISTLKG
+644 EYQEPHTVSTLKG
-657 APPGYIGYGE
+657 APPGYVGYGE

-681 VILLDEIEKAHP
+681 VVLLDEIEKAHP

-720 TIIILTTNIGSELTL
+720 TIIILTTNVGSELTL
-735 ALCQDEQLKPDT
+735 TLCQDELLKPDIEG
-747 DALATALRKPLL
+747 LATALREPLL

-773 PYYPLNHDMI
+773 PYYPLNHKMM

-788 LQLNKIIKRIQEN
+788 LQLNKVIKRMQDN
-801 HKITLSYDD
+801 HNITLSHDD
-810 SVITLITYRCQEIE
+810 AVITLITNRCQEIE
-824 SGGRMIDAIITNHIL
+824 SGGRMIDAIITNQIL
-839 PIISHEI
+839 PMISHEI

-855 IQHMALTVV
+855 IRNMTLTVV
-864 NNEFK
+864 DNEFK
-869 LTINKHPHT
+869 LTIDRHT
-878 QNKENPC
+878 QHEDIPC
-885 L
+885 P

>member
-1 MSQINRVALFAK
+1 MSQINRSALFAK
-13 LNPSLYKSLES
+13 LNTSLYKSLES
-24 AFMFTKLRENRY
+24 AFMFAKLRENRH
-36 VELTHWLY
+36 VELSHWIYRL
-44 QILQIDNTDLRF
+44 LQMNDTDLRF
-56 IENYFEL
+56 IESHFEL

-68 IGDIQNHL
+68 ISDIANHL

-82 YEQVNDFSDDI
+82 YEQVSDFSDDI
-93 IALIEESWLYTS
+93 MALIEESWLYTS
-105 LTFNQPQ
+105 LKFNQTR

-126 QFKHPLLKISPEF
+126 QFKHQLLRISSEF
-139 GKINPQK
+139 GKINTQK
-146 LYDHYAQICQ
+146 LYDDYDQICQ
-156 HSIEKPTIQEP
+156 HSIEKPTVQEV
-167 SLSTNEPKGQS
+167 SLSPNDPTGQS

-195 LDPITGRDN
+195 LDPVTGRDN
-204 EIRQMIDILSR
+204 EIRQMVDILSR

-232 AVVEGLALKIAQGNV
+232 AVVEGLALKIAQGDV
-247 PNHLK
+247 PNHLRE
-252 DVEIILLDIG
+252 VEIILLDIG

-347 LTRRFQVIQILEP
+347 LTRRFQVIQVPEP
-360 SQEVAID
+360 NQEVATD
-367 MLRGLINKLES
+367 MLRGLVDRLES

-389 QTAVKLSAR
+389 QTAVKFSAR

-406 DKAISILDTACARVS
+406 DKAISILDTACARVA
-421 VSLNNPPLSIT
+421 VSLNSTPLSIT
-432 AQEARIK
+432 TKEESIK
-439 SIRQQIHQLQKQQE
+439 SIEQQIHQLQKQQE
-453 SGYLPDSDIIIQ
+453 SGYLTDGDVIAQ
-465 KQQKIQ
+465 KQQQIQ
-471 TIQSQLDTMNAQYQT
+471 AIQSELDVINAQYQD
-486 QKQLVAGLHTIR
+486 QKQLVEALHVIR
-498 TTLASLDDSKTEEI
+498 ASITSSDDDKPEEI
-512 NTLKAEQQ
+512 KALKAEQQ
-520 TLITK
+520 ALITK
-525 LQTLQKSETLVHSV
+525 LQTIQKQETLVHPV
-539 VDAHL
+539 VDSHL

-566 KILHLSQM
+566 KILHLSET
-574 LNQRIIGQPHATDI
+574 LNQRIIGQPHATDM

-644 EYQEPHTISTLKG
+644 EYQEPHTVSTLKG
-657 APPGYIGYGE
+657 APPGYVGYGE

-681 VILLDEIEKAHP
+681 VVLLDEIEKAHP
-693 DVHEIFFQ
+693 DVYEIFFQ

-720 TIIILTTNIGSELTL
+720 TIIILTTNVGSELTL
-735 ALCQDEQLKPDT
+735 TLCQDELLKPDIEG
-747 DALATALRKPLL
+747 LATALREPLL

-773 PYYPLNHDMI
+773 PYYPLNHEMM

-788 LQLNKIIKRIQEN
+788 LQLNKVIKRMQDN
-801 HKITLSYDD
+801 HNITLSHDD
-810 SVITLITYRCQEIE
+810 AVITLITNRCQEIE

-839 PIISHEI
+839 PMISHEI

-855 IQHMALTVV
+855 IRNMTLTVV
-864 NNEFK
+864 DNEFK
-869 LTINKHPHT
+869 LTIDRHT
-878 QNKENPC
+878 QHEDIPC
-885 L
+885 P

>member
-1 MSQINRVALFAK
+1 MSQINRSALFAK
-13 LNPSLYKSLES
+13 LNTSLYKSLES
-24 AFMFTKLRENRY
+24 AFMFAKLRENRH
-36 VELTHWLY
+36 VELSHWIY
-44 QILQIDNTDLRF
+44 QLLQMNDTDLRF
-56 IENYFEL
+56 IESHFEL
-63 NHDYL
+63 SHDYL
-68 IGDIQNHL
+68 ISDIANHL

-82 YEQVNDFSDDI
+82 YEQVSDFSDDI
-93 IALIEESWLYTS
+93 MALIEESWLYTS
-105 LTFNQPQ
+105 LKFNQTR

-126 QFKHPLLKISPEF
+126 QFKHQLLRISSEF
-139 GKINPQK
+139 GKINTQK
-146 LYDHYAQICQ
+146 LYDDYDQICQ
-156 HSIEKPTIQEP
+156 HSIEKPTAQEV
-167 SLSTNEPKGQS
+167 SLSPNDPTGQS

-195 LDPITGRDN
+195 LDPVTGRDN
-204 EIRQMIDILSR
+204 EIRQMVDILSR

-232 AVVEGLALKIAQGNV
+232 AVVEGLALKIAQGDV
-247 PNHLK
+247 PNHLRE
-252 DVEIILLDIG
+252 VEIILLDIG

-275 NRLKAVIKEVHQSP
+275 NRLKAVIKEVHQSL

-347 LTRRFQVIQILEP
+347 LTRRFQVIQVPEP
-360 SQEVAID
+360 NQEVATD
-367 MLRGLINKLES
+367 MLRGLVDRLES

-389 QTAVKLSAR
+389 QTAVKFSAR

-406 DKAISILDTACARVS
+406 DKAISILDTACARVA
-421 VSLNNPPLSIT
+421 VSLNSTPLSIT
-432 AQEARIK
+432 TKEESIK
-439 SIRQQIHQLQKQQE
+439 SIEQQIHQLQKQQE
-453 SGYLPDSDIIIQ
+453 SGYLTDGDVIAQ
-465 KQQKIQ
+465 KQQQIQ
-471 TIQSQLDTMNAQYQT
+471 AIQSELDVINAQYQD
-486 QKQLVAGLHTIR
+486 QKQLVEALHVIK
-498 TTLASLDDSKTEEI
+498 ASITSSDDDKPEEI
-512 NTLKAEQQ
+512 KALKAEQQ
-520 TLITK
+520 ALITK
-525 LQTLQKSETLVHSV
+525 LQTIQKQETLVHPV
-539 VDAHL
+539 VDSHL

-566 KILHLSQM
+566 KILYLSET
-574 LNQRIIGQPHATDI
+574 LNQRIIGQPHATDM

-644 EYQEPHTISTLKG
+644 EYQEPHTVSTLKG
-657 APPGYIGYGE
+657 APPGYVGYGE

-681 VILLDEIEKAHP
+681 VVLLDEIEKAHP
-693 DVHEIFFQ
+693 DVYEIFFQ

-720 TIIILTTNIGSELTL
+720 TIIILTTNVGSELTL
-735 ALCQDEQLKPDT
+735 TLCQDELLKPDIEG
-747 DALATALRKPLL
+747 LATALREPLL

-773 PYYPLNHDMI
+773 PYYPLNHEMM

-788 LQLNKIIKRIQEN
+788 LQLNKVIKRMQDN
-801 HKITLSYDD
+801 HNITLSHDD
-810 SVITLITYRCQEIE
+810 AVITLITNRCQEIE

-839 PIISHEI
+839 PMISHEI

-855 IQHMALTVV
+855 IRNMTLTVV
-864 NNEFK
+864 DNEFK
-869 LTINKHPHT
+869 LTIDRHT
-878 QNKENPC
+878 QHEDIPC
-885 L
+885 P

>member
-1 MSQINRVALFAK
+1 MSQINRSALFGK
-13 LNPSLYKSLES
+13 LDASLYKSLES
-24 AFMFTKLRENRY
+24 AFMFAKLRENRH
-36 VELTHWLY
+36 VELAHWVY
-44 QILQIDNTDLRF
+44 QILQMDDTDLRF
-56 IENYFEL
+56 IEGHFEL

-68 IGDIQNHL
+68 ISDIANHL

-82 YEQVNDFSDDI
+82 YEQVSDFSDDI
-93 IALIEESWLYTS
+93 MALIEESWLYTS
-105 LTFNQPQ
+105 LKFNQTR

-126 QFKHPLLKISPEF
+126 QFKHQLLRISSEF
-139 GKINPQK
+139 GKINTQK
-146 LYDHYAQICQ
+146 LYDNYSQICQ
-156 HSIEKPTIQEP
+156 HSIEKPTAQEV
-167 SLSTNEPKGQS
+167 SLSPSDPTGQS

-195 LDPITGRDN
+195 LDPVTGRDN
-204 EIRQMIDILSR
+204 EIRQMVDILSR

-232 AVVEGLALKIAQGNV
+232 AVVEGLALKIAQGDV
-247 PNHLK
+247 PSHLK
-252 DVEIILLDIG
+252 EVEIILLDIG

-347 LTRRFQVIQILEP
+347 LTRRFQVIQVPEP
-360 SQEVAID
+360 SQQVATD
-367 MLRGLINKLES
+367 MLRGLVGRLES

-406 DKAISILDTACARVS
+406 DKAISILDTACARVA
-421 VSLNNPPLSIT
+421 VSLNSTPLSIT
-432 AQEARIK
+432 TKEENIK
-439 SIRQQIHQLQKQQE
+439 SIEQQIHQLQKQQE
-453 SGYLPDSDIIIQ
+453 SGYLTDGDVITQ
-465 KQQKIQ
+465 KQQQIQ
-471 TIQSQLDTMNAQYQT
+471 VIQSELDVINAQYQD
-486 QKQLVAGLHTIR
+486 QKQLVEALHAIR
-498 TTLASLDDSKTEEI
+498 TSIATLDDGKPEEI
-512 NTLKAEQQ
+512 YVLKAEQQ
-520 TLITK
+520 ALITK
-525 LQTLQKSETLVHSV
+525 LQTIQKQETLVHPV
-539 VDAHL
+539 VDSHL

-552 TGIPIGKM
+552 TGIPVGKM

-566 KILHLSQM
+566 KILHLSEI
-574 LNQRIIGQPHATDI
+574 LNQRIIGQPHATDM

-644 EYQEPHTISTLKG
+644 EYQEPHTVSTLKG
-657 APPGYIGYGE
+657 APPGYVGYGE

-681 VILLDEIEKAHP
+681 VVLLDEIEKAHP

-720 TIIILTTNIGSELTL
+720 TIIILTTNVGSELTL
-735 ALCQDEQLKPDT
+735 TLCQDELLKPDIEG
-747 DALATALRKPLL
+747 LATALREPLL
-759 QTFPAALLGRIQNI
+759 QTFPATLLGRIQNI
-773 PYYPLNHDMI
+773 PYYPLNHEMM

-788 LQLNKIIKRIQEN
+788 LQLNKVIKRMQDN
-801 HKITLSYDD
+801 HNITLSHDD
-810 SVITLITYRCQEIE
+810 AVITLITNRCQEIE
-824 SGGRMIDAIITNHIL
+824 SGGRIIDAIITNQIL
-839 PIISHEI
+839 PMISHEI

-855 IQHMALTVV
+855 IRNMTLTVV
-864 NNEFK
+864 DNEFK
-869 LTINKHPHT
+869 LTIDRHT
-878 QNKENPC
+878 QHEDIPC
-885 L
+885 P